1 MSRPIRTEPWPSY
14 PIITEKEHE
23 AAKRVLDSGL
33 LQGFRASPGPYFLGG
48 PEVQNFEDLVK
59 ATLGVQYAVSYSSA
73 TAALHGAVVSTGVE
87 PLDEVIVTPYSFN
100 ASAVA
105 PLYHNAIPVFA
116 DVSISDF
123 GLDPASVEE
132 RITPRTK
139 AIIIVHLF
147 GIPAQMDAIMDIAHR
162 HHLAVIED
170 SAQTPLAKYKGRY
183 TGTIG
188 DCGIFSFVGEKNASC
203 GEGGMLVTDNPEIA
217 RIARLVRNH
226 GDALYEPMLGYNYR
240 MTEIQAAIASEQ
252 WKKLERRNEYR
263 RFLVEELHTAM
274 EQELIGRVCLPY
286 VPPQHTSAW
295 YALPFY
301 FMAPRSPGAVDRGM
315 FVERMCQEG
324 IPFGAGYIKPLH
336 LIPLFQRR
344 AHFAWEHYEG
354 DAQYYM
360 GLCPN
365 AERLWKENLIITSV
379 VRPPATAK
387 DMHQIA
393 KAMRKSLSS

>member
-1 MSRPIRTEPWPSY
+1 MVGSRSKRSWPSY

-23 AAKRVLDSGL
+23 AAARVLDSGL
-33 LQGFRASPGPYFLGG
+33 LQGFRASHGPYFLGG
-48 PEVQNFEDLVK
+48 PEVRNFEDLVA
-59 ATLGVQYAVSYSSA
+59 ATLHVQYAVSFSSA
-73 TAALHGAVVSTGVE
+73 TAALHGAVVATGVQ

-116 DVSISDF
+116 DVTLSDF

-132 RITPRTK
+132 RITPRTR
-139 AIIIVHLF
+139 AIIVVHLF

-162 HHLAVIED
+162 HNLAVIED
-170 SAQTPLAKYKGRY
+170 SAQAPLARYKGRY

-217 RIARLVRNH
+217 RMARLVRNH

-240 MTEIQAAIASEQ
+240 MTEIQAAIAIEQ
-252 WKKLERRNEYR
+252 WKKLDLRNQMRRT
-263 RFLVEELHTAM
+263 LVEELAWAM
-274 EQELIGRVCLPY
+274 EDEGIAHVLLPY
-286 VPPQHTSAW
+286 VPPQHTPAW
-295 YALPFY
+295 YALPFHY
-301 FMAPRSPGAVDRGM
+301 HSHYCTSISRGT
-315 FVERMCQEG
+315 FVERMCREG

-336 LIPLFQRR
+336 LLPLFQRR
-344 AHFAWEHYEG
+344 AHFAYEHYEG

-365 AERLWKENLIITSV
+365 AERLWKTNLVITSV
-379 VRPPATAK
+379 VRPPAKAQ
-387 DMHQIA
+387 DMYQIA
-393 KAMRKSLSS
+393 KAMKKSLS

>member
-1 MSRPIRTEPWPSY
+1 MVGSRSKRSWPSY

-23 AAKRVLDSGL
+23 AAARVLDSGL
-33 LQGFRASPGPYFLGG
+33 LQGFRASHGPYFLGG
-48 PEVQNFEDLVK
+48 PEVRNFEDLVA
-59 ATLGVQYAVSYSSA
+59 ATLHVQYAVSFSSA
-73 TAALHGAVVSTGVE
+73 TAALHGAVVATGVQ

-116 DVSISDF
+116 DVTLSDF

-132 RITPRTK
+132 RITPRTR

-162 HHLAVIED
+162 HNLAVIED
-170 SAQTPLAKYKGRY
+170 SAQAPLARYKGRY

-217 RIARLVRNH
+217 RMARLVRNH

-240 MTEIQAAIASEQ
+240 MTEIQAAIAIEQ
-252 WKKLERRNEYR
+252 WKQLEQRNVSR
-263 RFLVEELHTAM
+263 RFLVAVLGREM
-274 EQELIGRVCLPY
+274 ENRSIRQVALPY
-286 VPPQHTSAW
+286 VPPIHTASW

-301 FMAPRSPGAVDRGM
+301 FYEDRESDVPRGT
-315 FVERMCQEG
+315 FVEHMNRAG

-344 AHFAWEHYEG
+344 AHFAYEHYEG

-365 AERLWKENLIITSV
+365 AEALWKKRLVITSV
-379 VRPPATAK
+379 VRPPATPE
-387 DMHQIA
+387 DMYQIA
-393 KAMRKSLSS
+393 KAMKKSLS